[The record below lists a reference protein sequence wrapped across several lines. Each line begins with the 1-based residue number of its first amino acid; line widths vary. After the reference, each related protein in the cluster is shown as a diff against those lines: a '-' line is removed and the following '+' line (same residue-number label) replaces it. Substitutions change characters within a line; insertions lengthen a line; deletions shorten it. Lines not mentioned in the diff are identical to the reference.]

1 MVLAMLAILTMIAM
15 VAELHLNTEYA
26 DIDADLCINIM

>member
-1 MVLAMLAILTMIAM
+1 MILMMLAILTMIAI
-15 VAELHLNTEYA
+15 VAELHLNTDYA